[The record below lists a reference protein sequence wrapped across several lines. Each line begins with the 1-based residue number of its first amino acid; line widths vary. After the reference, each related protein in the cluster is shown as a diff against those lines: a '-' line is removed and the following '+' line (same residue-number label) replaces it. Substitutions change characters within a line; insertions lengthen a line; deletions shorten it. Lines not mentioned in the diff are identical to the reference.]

1 MVLGFGQHELG
12 HHDSRRRAH
21 HARGHEVFGN
31 LDARAGVVAT
41 DQHDVGGHHAAGDG
55 GESADHD
62 AHDLRAGH
70 AGDERL
76 HGERR
81 FGLAKEDVGSSGKC
95 FRAAD
100 SHRAAQARREH
111 RDHALHQTDV
121 VEHRHERGEE
131 DDDGKDLD
139 REDESPRARG
149 VGGVAED
156 ELGAFVGEGDDFGHA
171 RGEGVED
178 RDDWRE
184 LGEQIGDG
192 ELHRDA
198 DDDGATVDGA
208 AVGRKQDAEGEDGED
223 AQKASELLPR
233 ILLHG

>member
-1 MVLGFGQHELG
+1 M
-12 HHDSRRRAH
+12 
-21 HARGHEVFGN
+21 
-31 LDARAGVVAT
+31 
-41 DQHDVGGHHAAGDG
+41 
-55 GESADHD
+55 
-62 AHDLRAGH
+62 
-70 AGDERL
+70 
-76 HGERR
+76 
-81 FGLAKEDVGSSGKC
+81 
-95 FRAAD
+95 
-100 SHRAAQARREH
+100 
-111 RDHALHQTDV
+111 

-149 VGGVAED
+149 VGGVSED
-156 ELGAFVGEGDDFGHA
+156 EFGAFVGEGDDFGHA

-178 RDDWRE
+178 RDYGRE

-208 AVGRKQDAEGEDGED
+208 AVGREQDAEGEDGED